1 MAGARLHD
9 VVGRRKMLMGS
20 TLGMTICLA
29 LVAAGAAGKVEYG
42 NSAAATMS
50 IVFIFL
56 FGAVFAT
63 GEHIVSS
70 FLARG
75 QLTVSI

>member
-1 MAGARLHD
+1 
-9 VVGRRKMLMGS
+9 MLMGS
-20 TLGMTICLA
+20 TFGMTICLA

-50 IVFIFL
+50 IVFIFF

-63 GEHIVSS
+63 GKRVTL
-70 FLARG
+70 FG
-75 QLTVSI
+75 